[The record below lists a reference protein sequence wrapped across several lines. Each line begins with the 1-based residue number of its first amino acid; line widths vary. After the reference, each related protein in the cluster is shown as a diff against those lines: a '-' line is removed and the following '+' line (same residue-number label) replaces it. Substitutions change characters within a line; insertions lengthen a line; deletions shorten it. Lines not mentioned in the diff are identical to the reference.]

1 MGEYEVALDSPEI
14 LDLYSGSNNI
24 EKCHN
29 VEKSDDEGAGEKD
42 DDDKEDRDAKNQ
54 ELAASDDKGG
64 GKEGVND
71 DNNMEGKAEILKEGW
86 QTRILRHHDKIIRA
100 KNHANSNPTISSL
113 APSTTTPGI
122 QTKPTSSATIELS
135 AIPPPALISA
145 LRQIFGTVSSPNL
158 QDLLNSTGGEIADN
172 SNINNNDGKGD
183 KEESVNT
190 LPSLL
195 HAVVDHNVFKG
206 NSSVLPAPIDNDID
220 DTDDSLGQRG
230 KKANVKRAW
239 KSLFE
244 LTNDGETNQSG
255 GEKGKEDDDT
265 SIINRDES
273 DRPDIASGGM
283 NVEKGEVRRVPA
295 AANLESILGNACR
308 DILQGNG
315 TQNSRVHGLLIAA
328 LSVMTGC
335 VCSQEDL
342 EKLNH
347 LGELSKDGS
356 SMLSSPPTTSA
367 SAGTEGT
374 LQVGALLSILPKDD
388 DDTPTDFALNDELLE
403 YFVNASATYEER
415 IEIQKANLFKS
426 RTPIS
431 TTPLITDSTT
441 PLPRHGSGDGSEVVE
456 AKKSDS
462 DDSAPAINENLSS
475 ESTMPPLINRPSESS
490 ESNNEG
496 EDLSANEE
504 AEFNRLFQN
513 IVDIVSD
520 QIDDDE
526 NTSSNENDDRHL
538 MEDQSESEHE
548 IIDSDEDYEDGEEHD
563 SESEGEDD
571 EDLARALAL
580 SLAAAIGADS
590 SDSSQS
596 EDSSSHQSD
605 EGSSGEGGSNTPPA
619 AKNEMSNAAARKEQE
634 DNSTPLPRLPIPPSI
649 SLLPNYY
656 TDLEKE
662 DKESDEGNLLLTDL
676 SVVFEPSALSTF
688 GQLPASNVLLHL
700 LSAVLRLMQG
710 HKSTDDNS
718 GDAISAAST
727 GENTFA
733 PDSTTVSLLL
743 ASIQILSHL
752 RSSAM
757 AMLCDLLA
765 DAAMEESFPPKDD
778 PAGVEFAVVSGAPD
792 SLESKGLNRKAAA
805 AAESASLRHKATL
818 KLVELW
824 KKKIA
829 FYSATCYLNLRCLRI
844 MIGRYTQQRDITE
857 LRVDQDAVERQPISI
872 STKTRLALLSVLSY
886 FHSSETSKTF
896 QSFTVKMETLYTKCN
911 CIICTEE
918 LHQGFFIVSLCNESL
933 YLWASALSLLYSD
946 HASRVELLGGML
958 ASVPSS
964 STVGSKIDK
973 WPWTEDD
980 LQSFKLDVLCKRL
993 RVCDMLDHFV
1003 APPMINIA
1011 EADNQEGDE
1020 TTHAHHFNVPETSLS
1035 VISLLTTF
1043 IKSSP
1048 SKGDSNVTK
1057 FYLALCQRA
1066 MSNLLLWNDLSSSSN
1081 DESGGSAWE
1090 DGSLQLKVNPSKFHF
1105 DSSKCADS
1113 ISAASPSSSP
1123 AITANQRA
1131 T

>member
-1 MGEYEVALDSPEI
+1 M
-14 LDLYSGSNNI
+14 
-24 EKCHN
+24 
-29 VEKSDDEGAGEKD
+29 
-42 DDDKEDRDAKNQ
+42 
-54 ELAASDDKGG
+54 
-64 GKEGVND
+64 
-71 DNNMEGKAEILKEGW
+71 
-86 QTRILRHHDKIIRA
+86 
-100 KNHANSNPTISSL
+100 
-113 APSTTTPGI
+113 
-122 QTKPTSSATIELS
+122 
-135 AIPPPALISA
+135 
-145 LRQIFGTVSSPNL
+145 
-158 QDLLNSTGGEIADN
+158 
-172 SNINNNDGKGD
+172 
-183 KEESVNT
+183 
-190 LPSLL
+190 
-195 HAVVDHNVFKG
+195 
-206 NSSVLPAPIDNDID
+206 
-220 DTDDSLGQRG
+220 
-230 KKANVKRAW
+230 
-239 KSLFE
+239 
-244 LTNDGETNQSG
+244 
-255 GEKGKEDDDT
+255 
-265 SIINRDES
+265 
-273 DRPDIASGGM
+273 
-283 NVEKGEVRRVPA
+283 
-295 AANLESILGNACR
+295 
-308 DILQGNG
+308 
-315 TQNSRVHGLLIAA
+315 
-328 LSVMTGC
+328 
-335 VCSQEDL
+335 
-342 EKLNH
+342 
-347 LGELSKDGS
+347 
-356 SMLSSPPTTSA
+356 
-367 SAGTEGT
+367 
-374 LQVGALLSILPKDD
+374 
-388 DDTPTDFALNDELLE
+388 
-403 YFVNASATYEER
+403 
-415 IEIQKANLFKS
+415 
-426 RTPIS
+426 
-431 TTPLITDSTT
+431 
-441 PLPRHGSGDGSEVVE
+441 
-456 AKKSDS
+456 
-462 DDSAPAINENLSS
+462 
-475 ESTMPPLINRPSESS
+475 
-490 ESNNEG
+490 
-496 EDLSANEE
+496 
-504 AEFNRLFQN
+504 
-513 IVDIVSD
+513 
-520 QIDDDE
+520 
-526 NTSSNENDDRHL
+526 
-538 MEDQSESEHE
+538 
-548 IIDSDEDYEDGEEHD
+548 
-563 SESEGEDD
+563 
-571 EDLARALAL
+571 ARALAL

-662 DKESDEGNLLLTDL
+662 DKESDEGNLLSTDL